1 MPKPNNARYGAFS
14 IAQEDKTAF
23 AERVLEVMGEH
34 ADIASEALWQALPKV
49 LMEYWLVFQSDQSPM
64 STWAMVSKCTETVL
78 KIRMAA
84 KSLKG
89 EGSADALEQFRQFMG
104 EVLEE
109 DAPES
114 RERPG

>member
-1 MPKPNNARYGAFS
+1 MAGKNNARYGAFA

-34 ADIASEALWQALPKV
+34 DDIASEALWQALPKV

-64 STWAMVSKCTETVL
+64 STWAMVAKCTDTVL

-89 EGSADALEQFRQFMG
+89 ESSADALEQFRAFMG

-109 DAPES
+109 GPATSEPS
-114 RERPG
+114 ER